1 MPLTLLRTTR
11 SVGFGRFNIR
21 RGSNM
26 AVHRASSDE
35 LIDVGSLD
43 DALKTTPTM
52 ALFKSSHLEV
62 SRTVL
67 RAGKKTPLS

>member
-1 MPLTLLRTTR
+1 MPLTLLRTRR
-11 SVGFGRFNIR
+11 SVGLGRFNIR

-26 AVHRASSDE
+26 AVHHASSDE
-35 LIDVGSLD
+35 WIDVGPLD
-43 DALKTTPTM
+43 DALKTTPTT

-62 SRTVL
+62 SRTVP